1 MNAES
6 PSTSGPLTEL
16 RPNDPRLAQLVG
28 ATHLRFQRLV
38 DEAEARARPYYKKTL
53 GREASIAE
61 VISEVFAAVEREGD
75 AAVVRYAKLFDRS
88 ELPADALRVPKEACA
103 AAWAACPEA
112 LRSAMTLA
120 ISQVERYQRR
130 LLPAG
135 FGGDL
140 DEPLGVR
147 WTPLARVGA
156 YVPGGGGG
164 AGGPAG
170 LLPLFSSVIMNL
182 VPAKVAGV
190 PETVL
195 ATPARAD
202 GTIAPEVLAA
212 AHAIGVDEVW
222 RVGGIPA
229 IAALACG
236 TKTLGAVDKIVGPG
250 NIYVTLAKKYA
261 FGRVDLDMLAGPSEV
276 LVICDGSVDA
286 AFVAGDLLSQAEHDE
301 LAMAICLAVG
311 PGVAARVQAETA
323 RQLAALPEARR
334 VTAAASL
341 RRFGTLVECPDV
353 ATAVALANRIAPEHL
368 ELMVADPKALVAKIR
383 HAGAIFV
390 GPWSPEPIG
399 DYLAGP
405 SHTLPTGG
413 TARMWSG
420 IGVDTFLRRTSLI
433 NLGEADFRKLSAAG
447 VVMARAEGLEAHARA
462 IELRNGL
469 HRG

>member
-1 MNAES
+1 LAV
-6 PSTSGPLTEL
+6 L
-16 RPNDPRLAQLVG
+16 RPDDPRLALLVG
-28 ATHLRFQRLV
+28 ATHQRFQRLV
-38 DEAEARARPYYKKTL
+38 DEAEARARPFYARTL

-61 VISEVFAAVEREGD
+61 VIAEVFGAVEREGD
-75 AAVVRYAKLFDRS
+75 AAVARYARLFDRA
-88 ELPADALRVPKEACA
+88 EIPAGAFRVPKELCA
-103 AAWAACPEA
+103 AAWEACAPDVRAAM
-112 LRSAMTLA
+112 SLA
-120 ISQVERYQRR
+120 IAQVERYQQR
-130 LLPAG
+130 LLPRG
-135 FGGDL
+135 FGVEL

-156 YVPGGGGG
+156 YVPGG
-164 AGGPAG
+164 PAG
-170 LLPLFSSVIMNL
+170 SLPLFSSVIMNL

-202 GTIAPEVLAA
+202 GSIAPEVLAA
-212 AHAIGVDEVW
+212 AHAVGVDEVW

-236 TKTLGAVDKIVGPG
+236 TASLRAVDKIVGPG

-261 FGRVDLDMLAGPSEV
+261 YGRVDLDMLAGPSEV
-276 LVICDGSVDA
+276 LVICDASVDP

-311 PGVAARVQAETA
+311 PGVAEKVQAETA
-323 RQLAALPEARR
+323 RQLAVLPAARR
-334 VTAAASL
+334 TTAAASL
-341 RRFGTLVECPDV
+341 QRFGTLVPCQDID
-353 ATAVALANRIAPEHL
+353 AAVALANRIAPEHL
-368 ELMVADPKALVAKIR
+368 EVLVAEPKRIVPRLR

-433 NLGEADFRKLSAAG
+433 NLDEAEFRRLAAAG

-462 IELRNGL
+462 IELRGL
-469 HRG
+469 GS